1 MNTATLGLLA
11 TNPEAKMK
19 VLIAVEDKE
28 FGDTI
33 IDYVKKNNWNTDT
46 KFKIL
51 HVIEPYELDEGVDVT
66 YLPFLEDTKE
76 QARAAAKTLVNSL
89 TINLKDKFVN
99 CSIES
104 DVAEGNPKEI
114 LLKEIESWSAD
125 LLCLGT
131 HGRRGVSRFLL
142 GSVSQALASH
152 APCAVL
158 IVKKST

>member
-1 MNTATLGLLA
+1 MNTAKLGLLA

-28 FGDTI
+28 FGETI
-33 IDYVKKNNWNTDT
+33 IDYIKKNNWNTDT

-89 TINLKDKFVN
+89 TIKLKDKFVN

-114 LLKEIESWSAD
+114 LLKEIEKWSAD
-125 LLCLGT
+125 LL
-131 HGRRGVSRFLL
+131 
-142 GSVSQALASH
+142 
-152 APCAVL
+152 
-158 IVKKST
+158 

>member
-28 FGDTI
+28 FGETI
-33 IDYVKKNNWNTDT
+33 IDYIKKNNWNTDT

-89 TINLKDKFVN
+89 TIKLKDKFVN

-114 LLKEIESWSAD
+114 LLKEIEKWSAD

-131 HGRRGVSRFLL
+131 HGRRGVSKFLL